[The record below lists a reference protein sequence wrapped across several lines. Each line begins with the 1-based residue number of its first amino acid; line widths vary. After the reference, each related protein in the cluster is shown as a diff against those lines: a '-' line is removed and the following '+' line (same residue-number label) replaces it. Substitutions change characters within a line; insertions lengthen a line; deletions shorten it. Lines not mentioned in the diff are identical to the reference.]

1 MPETPKEKTVRV
13 YNRGQ
18 RSFIHGDHKI
28 VGASFAEVPESVAL
42 NWMKLFPNDVIEAG
56 VAQKEL
62 GGVTVELVET
72 KAKLAKAESRIK
84 ELDSILSKKTTD
96 PKGEKARQELA
107 DAQKRIAELEEQLLE
122 KATAPTP
129 PTAPAAAD
137 QV

>member
-1 MPETPKEKTVRV
+1 MPETPKEKIVRI

-18 RSFIHGDHKI
+18 RSFIHGEHKSI
-28 VGASFAEVPESVAL
+28 GASFAEVPESVAL
-42 NWMKLFPNDVIEAG
+42 NWMKLFPNDVVEAG

-62 GGVTVELVET
+62 GGLGAELVET

-84 ELDSILSKKTTD
+84 ELDAILSRKTTD

-107 DAQKRIAELEEQLLE
+107 DAQKRIAELEEQLE
-122 KATAPTP
+122 KATAP
-129 PTAPAAAD
+129 APAPAPAD